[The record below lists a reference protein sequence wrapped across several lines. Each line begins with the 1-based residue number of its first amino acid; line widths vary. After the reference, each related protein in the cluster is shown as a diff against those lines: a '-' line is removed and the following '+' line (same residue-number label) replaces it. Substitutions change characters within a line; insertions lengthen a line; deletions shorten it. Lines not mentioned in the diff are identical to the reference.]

1 MCVAIGGFPWF
12 QKTPVLLRLSVVAI
26 MVELQLQR
34 AACEGISPPQPV
46 RTRLLRLT
54 LSPNSDKETN
64 GLFPVHV
71 HVSEKGLIF
80 VNLSADQ
87 NVTPFEVH
95 AFIES
100 LI

>member
-1 MCVAIGGFPWF
+1 M
-12 QKTPVLLRLSVVAI
+12 
-26 MVELQLQR
+26 ELQLQR
-34 AACEGISPPQPV
+34 GARKGISPPISANEQAP
-46 RTRLLRLT
+46 
-54 LSPNSDKETN
+54 SFDSIPQFDKKTK

-87 NVTPFEVH
+87 NVTPFEVQP
-95 AFIES
+95 FIES

>member
-26 MVELQLQR
+26 MDGVTTPKGSLSR
-34 AACEGISPPQPV
+34 HFSSTAANDQAPSFDSIPQF
-46 RTRLLRLT
+46 
-54 LSPNSDKETN
+54 DKETN

-87 NVTPFEVH
+87 NVTPFEVQP
-95 AFIES
+95 FIES